1 MAMNLKPFRDISAH
15 EEINLFS
22 TVEGDL
28 TKGTVV
34 EYVSAALDNQ
44 NGYGNSF
51 NGVPDYAWSKD
62 YVVNWKIQ
70 AAPSGSTKVAGV
82 ITKDVV
88 STINDPWAMDARFV
102 SEEKLAEK
110 QVIPSGRAVPF
121 ITRGLLRVV
130 GYQGLAGPGS
140 GIVVSNSGAGI
151 MAVSAPTASN
161 QIGQF
166 ITSSGADG
174 SAIVRISL

>member
-1 MAMNLKPFRDISAH
+1 MNLKPFRDTSAH
-15 EEINLFS
+15 EVINLFA

-44 NGYGNSF
+44 NGYGDSF
-51 NGVPDYAWSKD
+51 NGAPSYAWSHD
-62 YVVNWKIQ
+62 YVVNWKVQ
-70 AAPSGSTKVAGV
+70 AATSGSTKVAGV

-88 STINDPWAMDARFV
+88 STVSDPWTVDARFV

-110 QVIPSGRAVPF
+110 QIIPSGRAVPF
-121 ITRGLLRVV
+121 ITRGVLRVV
-130 GYQGLAGPGS
+130 GFSGVPGPGS
-140 GIVVSNSGAGI
+140 GIVVANVGQGI
-151 MAVSAPTASN
+151 MQVSAPNASN
-161 QIGQF
+161 QIGKF

-174 SAIVRISL
+174 SAIVRITL